1 MSAKSADFL
10 KQQEKFREALI
21 HATNRM
27 KDDVSAQL
35 EFQKSHA
42 QSYVFQAETA
52 MSAKVTEIEMV
63 LGAVP
68 SLTTYTLI
76 LI

>member
-1 MSAKSADFL
+1 MSAKSAEFL

-27 KDDVSAQL
+27 KEDVSAQL

-63 LGAVP
+63 LKLFP
-68 SLTTYTLI
+68 HSLHYIHT
-76 LI
+76 